1 MAAHIPEDGWL
12 TEVEVQLRQGRNHQ
26 IRRLCKR
33 AGLRLLHLRRISV
46 GPIALGGMA
55 PGEVRE
61 LSAEEKAALYA
72 ACLPGG
78 ALLGAHARRASAMAA
93 ARARTIGTTE
103 ASKQRSFRR

>member
-46 GPIALGGMA
+46 GPIALGRMV
-55 PGEVRE
+55 PGEVRAI
-61 LSAEEKAALYA
+61 SQPA
-72 ACLPGG
+72 GQSV
-78 ALLGAHARRASAMAA
+78 RRSVGQSVG
-93 ARARTIGTTE
+93 R
-103 ASKQRSFRR
+103 

>member
-55 PGEVRE
+55 PGEVRAI
-61 LSAEEKAALYA
+61 SQ
-72 ACLPGG
+72 PPVGQSVRQSVG
-78 ALLGAHARRASAMAA
+78 QSVGR
-93 ARARTIGTTE
+93 
-103 ASKQRSFRR
+103 

>member
-46 GPIALGGMA
+46 GPITLGRMV
-55 PGEVRE
+55 PGEVRAIGQPAGQ
-61 LSAEEKAALYA
+61 SV
-72 ACLPGG
+72 
-78 ALLGAHARRASAMAA
+78 RRSVGQSVG
-93 ARARTIGTTE
+93 R
-103 ASKQRSFRR
+103 

>member
-55 PGEVRE
+55 PGEVRAT
-61 LSAEEKAALYA
+61 S
-72 ACLPGG
+72 PPVGQSVRQSVG
-78 ALLGAHARRASAMAA
+78 QSVGR
-93 ARARTIGTTE
+93 
-103 ASKQRSFRR
+103 